1 MFENSNIKNT
11 FSTYSHEGFL
21 HLHTNTIF
29 FKYFHIFNFFF
40 VEYFTKKLLK
50 VLQICFKKQLVFKTI
65 YIYIYL

>member
-29 FKYFHIFNFFF
+29 FLSIFIFSIFFCRIF
-40 VEYFTKKLLK
+40 YKKS
-50 VLQICFKKQLVFKTI
+50 F
-65 YIYIYL
+65 